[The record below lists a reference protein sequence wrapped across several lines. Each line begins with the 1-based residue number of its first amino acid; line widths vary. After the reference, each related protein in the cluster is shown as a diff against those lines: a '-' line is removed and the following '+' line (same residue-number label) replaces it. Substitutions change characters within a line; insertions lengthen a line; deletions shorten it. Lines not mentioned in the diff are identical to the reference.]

1 MRLAPVACLV
11 FSLLAASSHASTR
24 AETLNALMEAEG
36 VGQAF
41 DSARDMV
48 RQQAKAD
55 ADKGMASL
63 LTRLDATPEVIA
75 ELRRVYG
82 EFIDSVTTGAFQRD
96 DLAKMWGEAYGATF
110 SDAELT
116 QLLAFYQSPLG
127 QKTVAVARTAMPK
140 VMEKM
145 QTELQP
151 RLQPAIQRYT
161 EQVRK
166 IVADCKCERKDN
178 APAQ

>member
-1 MRLAPVACLV
+1 MRLAPIVCL
-11 FSLLAASSHASTR
+11 LLSCAIPSAHAATR

-96 DLAKMWGEAYGATF
+96 ELAKMWSDAYGASF
-110 SDAELT
+110 SDEELA

-127 QKTVAVARTAMPK
+127 QKTVSLARSAMPK